1 MTDLEQGD
9 KQEKVLAYLS
19 EERPVLDLF
28 DTHAHLNDDK
38 LFCQLPSVLERAKA
52 NGVNH
57 IACIGYDWASS
68 LLGVKI
74 AEQYPEQVIAV
85 IGIHPSDA
93 DTVNEAMIEK
103 LYHLAK
109 SAPQVKAIGEIGLDY
124 YWDDHSHDVQ
134 KKAFYA
140 QIDLAKEL
148 KLPIAIHDRDA
159 HGDMLSI
166 IKETN
171 AAEYGGIMHCYS
183 GSWEMAKI
191 CLNLG
196 WKLSIGGPVTFSNG
210 KNLPE
215 VVAKTP
221 IEELLIET
229 DSPYLTPHPFRGRTN
244 EPALVR
250 LVAEKIASIK
260 GIEVEKAAEI
270 LTANSKKIYGLD
282 KEMNKLKNR
291 EFAEI

>member
-1 MTDLEQGD
+1 MIVMSGNDSKKFQAEVE
-9 KQEKVLAYLS
+9 KQEKVLAYLA
-19 EERPVLDLF
+19 EEKPTLDLF
-28 DTHAHLNDDK
+28 DTHAHLNDEK
-38 LFCQLPSVLERAKA
+38 LFCQLSDVLARAKA

-57 IACIGYDWASS
+57 IANIGYDWASS
-68 LLGVKI
+68 LLAVKT
-74 AEQYPEQVIAV
+74 AEQYPKQVIAV

-93 DTVNEAMIEK
+93 DTATEEMIEK
-103 LYHLAK
+103 LYNLAK
-109 SAPQVKAIGEIGLDY
+109 SSTQVRAIGEIGLDY

-140 QIDLAKEL
+140 QIDLAKQL

-159 HGDMLSI
+159 HGDMLEI

-171 AAEYGGIMHCYS
+171 GAENGGIMHCYS
-183 GSWEMAKI
+183 GSWEMAKV
-191 CLNLG
+191 CLKLG
-196 WKLSIGGPVTFSNG
+196 WKLSIGGPVTFSNA

-221 IEELLIET
+221 LEELLIET
-229 DSPYLTPHPFRGRTN
+229 DCPYLAPHPFRGRTN

-260 GIEVEKAAEI
+260 GMELEKVAEQ
-270 LTANSKKIYGLD
+270 LTENSKKIYGVS
-282 KEMNKLKNR
+282 
-291 EFAEI
+291 

>member
-1 MTDLEQGD
+1 MAEQD
-9 KQEKVLAYLS
+9 EKQAKVLAYLAES
-19 EERPVLDLF
+19 KPVLDLF
-28 DTHAHLNDDK
+28 DTHAHLNDEK
-38 LFCQLPSVLERAKA
+38 IFSQLPAVLDRAKA

-68 LLGVKI
+68 LLAVKI
-74 AEQYPEQVIAV
+74 AEQYPHQVVAV

-93 DTVNEAMIEK
+93 DTVTEEMLEK
-103 LYHLAK
+103 LYNLAK
-109 SAPQVKAIGEIGLDY
+109 SSPQVKAIGEIGLDY

-140 QIDLAKEL
+140 QIDLAKQL

-159 HGDMLSI
+159 HGDMLDI
-166 IKETN
+166 IKETG
-171 AAEYGGIMHCYS
+171 AAVNGGIMHCYS

-191 CLNLG
+191 CLKLG
-196 WKLSIGGPVTFSNG
+196 WKLSVGGPVTFSNA

-229 DSPYLTPHPFRGRTN
+229 DCPYLAPTPFRGRTN

-250 LVAEKIASIK
+250 LVAEKVASIK
-260 GIEVEKAAEI
+260 GIDVEKAAEI
-270 LTANSKKIYGLD
+270 LTVNSKKIYGLS
-282 KEMNKLKNR
+282 
-291 EFAEI
+291 

>member
-1 MTDLEQGD
+1 MDMAEQD
-9 KQEKVLAYLS
+9 EKQAKVLAYLN
-19 EERPVLDLF
+19 EEKSVLDLF
-28 DTHAHLNDDK
+28 DTHAHLNDEK
-38 LFCQLPSVLERAKA
+38 LFPQLPAVLGRAKV

-57 IACIGYDWASS
+57 IACIGYDWPSS
-68 LLGVKI
+68 LLAVKI
-74 AEQYPEQVIAV
+74 AEQYPEQVVAV

-93 DTVNEAMIEK
+93 DTVTEEMLEK
-103 LYHLAK
+103 LYNLAK
-109 SAPQVKAIGEIGLDY
+109 SSTQVKAIGEIGLDY
-124 YWDDHSHDVQ
+124 YWDDHSHEMQ

-140 QIDLAKEL
+140 QIDLAKQL

-159 HGDMLSI
+159 HGDMLEI
-166 IKETN
+166 IKETG
-171 AAEYGGIMHCYS
+171 AAVNGGIMHCYS

-196 WKLSIGGPVTFSNG
+196 WKLSIGGPVTFSNA

-229 DSPYLTPHPFRGRTN
+229 DCPYLAPHPFRGRTN

-260 GIEVEKAAEI
+260 GMDLEKAAEI
-270 LTANSKKIYGLD
+270 LTKNSKNIYGVD
-282 KEMNKLKNR
+282 
-291 EFAEI
+291 

>member
-1 MTDLEQGD
+1 MFTIIEDE
-9 KQEKVLAYLS
+9 KQAKVLAYLK
-19 EERPVLDLF
+19 EEKPVLDLF
-28 DTHAHLNDDK
+28 DTHAHLNDEK
-38 LFCQLPSVLERAKA
+38 LFPQLPAVLDRAKA

-57 IACIGYDWASS
+57 IACIGYDWPSS
-68 LLGVKI
+68 LLAVKI
-74 AEQYPEQVIAV
+74 AEQYPEQVVAV

-93 DTVNEAMIEK
+93 DTLTEEMLEK
-103 LYHLAK
+103 LYNLAK
-109 SAPQVKAIGEIGLDY
+109 SSSRVKAIGEIGLDY
-124 YWDDHSHDVQ
+124 YWEDHSHELQ

-140 QIDLAKEL
+140 QIDLAKQL

-159 HGDMLSI
+159 HGDMLEI
-166 IKETN
+166 IKETD
-171 AAEYGGIMHCYS
+171 AAENGGIMHCYS

-191 CLNLG
+191 CLKLG
-196 WKLSIGGPVTFSNG
+196 WKLSIGGPVTFSNA

-229 DSPYLTPHPFRGRTN
+229 DCPYLAPHPFRGRTN

-260 GIEVEKAAEI
+260 GLELEKTAEI
-270 LTANSKKIYGLD
+270 LTRNSKKIYGLD
-282 KEMNKLKNR
+282 
-291 EFAEI
+291 

>member
-1 MTDLEQGD
+1 MTAIEQEE
-9 KQEKVLAYLS
+9 KQQKVLAYLG
-19 EERPVLDLF
+19 EEKPALDLF
-28 DTHAHLNDDK
+28 DTHAHLNDEK
-38 LFCQLPSVLERAKA
+38 LFHRLPDVLAGAKA

-93 DTVNEAMIEK
+93 DTVTDEMVEK

-109 SAPQVKAIGEIGLDY
+109 SSAQVKAVGEIGLDY

-140 QIDLAKEL
+140 QIDLAKQL
-148 KLPIAIHDRDA
+148 KLPISIHDRDA
-159 HGDMLSI
+159 HGDMLEI

-171 AAEYGGIMHCYS
+171 AAENGGIMHCYS
-183 GSWEMAKI
+183 GSWEMAKV
-191 CLNLG
+191 CLKLG
-196 WKLSIGGPVTFSNG
+196 WKLSIGGPVTFSNA

-229 DSPYLTPHPFRGRTN
+229 DCPYLAPHPFRGSTN

-260 GIEVEKAAEI
+260 GMEVEKAAEI
-270 LTANSKKIYGLD
+270 LTANSKKIYGIAP
-282 KEMNKLKNR
+282 KMGK
-291 EFAEI
+291 